1 LDVFVFD
8 SSKSMEPDPT
18 GTAAAPTAQ
27 CPASSAPPTSLS
39 KTFGIIAR
47 RAFGALAVAV
57 MVCAAMWVASPVV
70 ASTPGSAVTADDV
83 VIITNGDL
91 VVYRATGSGTLS
103 TNPEVI
109 GGGFTSVKSFYVV
122 DWNNDGVQDLLVQ
135 WSDGRLTFY
144 QGNAAGGFE
153 LPVQIGTG
161 WQGWSITVG
170 SWKNSDSYPGIVARN
185 LAGDLYY
192 YQNLTGGVLTSGTLI
207 GTVWSGLGITQIDF
221 DGDGNQDILARATD
235 GTLRLYR
242 STGSGGF
249 INETRAIVGTG
260 WNAIN
265 SVSTVFGFDGPDSS
279 GIMARTTAGEFRYYP
294 VQAGGIWGQ
303 PTTLGQNW
311 SDRLIGGAPLATDF
325 SAELNPAD
333 VLAVDPQYRLL
344 RYRATGSGRIG
355 AGVQI
360 GTGWSGVQSAFVRDW
375 NLDGV
380 QDIVAQWSDGRLTL
394 YPGLNGGGFGAPAQI
409 GTSWQGW
416 SITVGSWK
424 NSDRYPGIVARNL
437 AGDLYYYQNL
447 TGGVLTS
454 GTLIGTGWSGLGITQ
469 MDFDGDGNQDILAH
483 ATDGHLHLYRS
494 TGSGGFIN
502 ETRAVVGT
510 GWNAMTSIVPST
522 GFAGANTL
530 GVIARASTGDL
541 RYYPVNPDGTWGQ
554 TTVIGTG
561 WNGLIIFGS
570 SAP

>member
-1 LDVFVFD
+1 
-8 SSKSMEPDPT
+8 MEPDPT

-170 SWKNSDSYPGIVARN
+170 SWKNSDRYPGIVARN

-249 INETRAIVGTG
+249 INETRA
-260 WNAIN
+260 
-265 SVSTVFGFDGPDSS
+265 
-279 GIMARTTAGEFRYYP
+279 
-294 VQAGGIWGQ
+294 
-303 PTTLGQNW
+303 
-311 SDRLIGGAPLATDF
+311 
-325 SAELNPAD
+325 
-333 VLAVDPQYRLL
+333 
-344 RYRATGSGRIG
+344 
-355 AGVQI
+355 
-360 GTGWSGVQSAFVRDW
+360 
-375 NLDGV
+375 
-380 QDIVAQWSDGRLTL
+380 
-394 YPGLNGGGFGAPAQI
+394 
-409 GTSWQGW
+409 
-416 SITVGSWK
+416 
-424 NSDRYPGIVARNL
+424 
-437 AGDLYYYQNL
+437 
-447 TGGVLTS
+447 
-454 GTLIGTGWSGLGITQ
+454 
-469 MDFDGDGNQDILAH
+469 
-483 ATDGHLHLYRS
+483 
-494 TGSGGFIN
+494 
-502 ETRAVVGT
+502 VVGT
-510 GWNAMTSIVPST
+510 GWNDMTGIVPT
-522 GFAGANTL
+522 AGFAGANTL
-530 GVIARASTGDL
+530 GLIARASTGGL
-541 RYYPVNPDGTWGQ
+541 RYYPVNPGGTWGQ